1 MISLGSV
8 SPRTNSG
15 GNSLRLTQHFTV
27 DRAPLPSLSHVMLLA
42 TKYLGWGLP
51 SIPLSP
57 EVAGTVVHVGTQ
69 MERKTWDLSSGTPS
83 VVGA

>member
-15 GNSLRLTQHFTV
+15 GNSPRLTQRFTV
-27 DRAPLPSLSHVMLLA
+27 YRAPLPSLSHVRPLA

-51 SIPLSP
+51 SISLST
-57 EVAGTVVHVGTQ
+57 EVAGAVVRVGTHS
-69 MERKTWDLSSGTPS
+69 WSGRPGTCPQVLPVS
-83 VVGA
+83 

>member
-57 EVAGTVVHVGTQ
+57 EVAGTVVHVGTH
-69 MERKTWDLSSGTPS
+69 RWSGKPGTCPQALPVS
-83 VVGA
+83 